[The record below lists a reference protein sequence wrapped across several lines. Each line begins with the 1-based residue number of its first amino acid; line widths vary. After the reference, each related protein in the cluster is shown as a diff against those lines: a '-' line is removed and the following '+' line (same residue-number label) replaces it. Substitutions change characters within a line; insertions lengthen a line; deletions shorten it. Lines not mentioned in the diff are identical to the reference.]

1 MSPWWRESVVARL
14 TPRELR
20 VARWSRGLRRTCRD
34 SAVVP
39 VTPAASQEPWRAG
52 VDALALL
59 LQDKRFR
66 GAPVTVE
73 VSGPFARWLLLPP
86 SPALA
91 TDDEWLAYARLEFAA
106 VHGER
111 TREWDLR
118 LGEQM
123 PRQPVP
129 ACALDARLI
138 AELRAACERA
148 GRPLAAV
155 TPTFSALYDTHRT
168 ALRGPVAALA
178 HLDAGRLTVAL
189 FARGAWRGLS
199 DVRMA
204 QAPVA
209 ALEAELAQ
217 LAALGPLPESPRR
230 LCVVDESGA
239 ERLPPRLGDWDVVTR
254 LQRPAKAAPA
264 ATALRAGGRA

>member
-1 MSPWWRESVVARL
+1 VVARL

-20 VARWSRGLRRTCRD
+20 VARWSRGLRRVCRD
-34 SAVVP
+34 TAVVP
-39 VTPAASQEPWRAG
+39 VAPAASPEPWRAG

-59 LQDKRFR
+59 LQDKRFHA
-66 GAPVTVE
+66 GTVTVE

-86 SPALA
+86 SAALA

-111 TREWDLR
+111 AREWELR
-118 LGEQM
+118 LGEQL

-129 ACALDARLI
+129 ACALDARLV

-148 GRPLAAV
+148 GRPLAGVA
-155 TPTFSALYDTHRT
+155 PTFAAVHDVHRT
-168 ALRGPVAALA
+168 AMRGPVTALA
-178 HLDAGRLTVAL
+178 HVDAGRLTLAL
-189 FARGAWRGLS
+189 FVRGAWRGLS

-204 QAPVA
+204 QPPVA
-209 ALEAELAQ
+209 VLEAELAQ
-217 LAALGPLPESPRR
+217 LAALGPLPEGPRR
-230 LCVVDESGA
+230 LYVVDEAGT

-254 LQRPAKAAPA
+254 LQRGAEAAPVA
-264 ATALRAGGRA
+264 AALRAGGRA

>member
-14 TPRELR
+14 TPREVR

-66 GAPVTVE
+66 AGAVTVE

-111 TREWDLR
+111 AREWDLR
-118 LGEQM
+118 LGEQQ

-129 ACALDARLI
+129 ACALDARLV
-138 AELRAACERA
+138 AEVRAACERA
-148 GRPLAAV
+148 GRPLAAI
-155 TPTFSALYDTHRT
+155 TPTFAAVHDAHR
-168 ALRGPVAALA
+168 AAMRGAVTALA
-178 HLDAGRLTVAL
+178 HLDAGRLGLAL

-199 DVRMA
+199 DMRMT
-204 QAPVA
+204 QTPVA
-209 ALEAELAQ
+209 ALESELAQ
-217 LAALGPLPESPRR
+217 LAALAPLPDGPRR
-230 LCVVDESGA
+230 LYVVDESGA

-254 LQRPAKAAPA
+254 LQRVADPAPVAG
-264 ATALRAGGRA
+264 ALRAGGRA